1 MSIDNENKSLR
12 DIKNMTRGE
21 IEEFISHLGKETYRA
36 QQIMKWL
43 YQSGVDNFDD
53 MTNLSKQFRADIKKH
68 ARISS
73 LTVRK
78 ILESE
83 DGTKK
88 ILFMLEDGALVESVL
103 IREKNHW
110 TLCVSTQVGCKMG
123 CAFCLTGAF
132 GFTRHLEAAEI
143 AGQIGTVRFA
153 LPEGKDI
160 KSIVMMGMGE
170 PLDNYANMVRAVG
183 IISDEMGLRISQRRI
198 TVSTCGLAPM
208 IRRLGKDTQVN
219 LAVSLNAADDETR
232 NRLMPVNRKYPL
244 DALIDACIHY
254 EMPRRRRITF
264 EYILMAGVNDSD
276 TDARKLARLLK
287 DVRCKFNLIPFNEF
301 PGTPFKRP
309 SEERID
315 SFRNILIAHR
325 YTTMTRTSK
334 GSDIL
339 AACGQ
344 LSGQETFQKNVA
356 GHRKA

>member
-1 MSIDNENKSLR
+1 MNRDGEKTPGR
-12 DIKNMTRGE
+12 DIKNMTRDE
-21 IEEFISHLGKETYRA
+21 IESFISSLGKETYRA
-36 QQIMKWL
+36 RQIMKWL
-43 YQSGVDNFDD
+43 YQSGVDSFDE
-53 MTNLSKQFRADIKKH
+53 MTNLSKDFRAEIRQH

-73 LTVRK
+73 LTIRK
-78 ILESE
+78 VQESE

-88 ILFMLEDGALVESVL
+88 ILFMLEDGTFVESVL

-123 CAFCLTGAF
+123 CAFCLTGTF
-132 GFTRHLEAAEI
+132 GFTRHLEASEI
-143 AGQIGTVRFA
+143 AGQIAMARFS
-153 LPEGKDI
+153 LPEGEDI

-170 PLDNYANMVRAVG
+170 PLDNYANVVRAVK

-232 NRLMPVNRKYPL
+232 NRLMPINRKYGL
-244 DALIDACIHY
+244 AELIDACIHY

-276 TDARKLARLLK
+276 ADAKKLARLLK

-301 PGTPFKRP
+301 PGASFKRP
-309 SEERID
+309 SDQRID
-315 SFRNILIAHR
+315 SFRNILIAHQ

-344 LSGQETFQKNVA
+344 LSGRETFQQEDGGNQ
-356 GHRKA
+356 KA